1 MTGAA
6 AGFQTLIHSL
16 RMVRPAFLWILLLFL
31 AAPSALG
38 QESASTPREHTLLF
52 VGDIMLSRGVG
63 RRMVAENDY
72 TYPFQLIRETLAA
85 ADLTF
90 ANLECPVSDQGK
102 EKGHLYSFRA
112 DPKVIEGLL
121 TSGVDVV
128 SVANNHMFDWGPDAL
143 LDTVRR
149 LREAGIRPVG
159 AGANDLEAHYPQVVQ
174 LGDLRIAFLTYVEIE
189 PKYATAAPGKPGV
202 AWLEPERVLADVRFA
217 RPLAD
222 LVIVSPHWGVEYAPR
237 PKAAHVELAHRIIDA
252 GADLL
257 VGTHPHV
264 VQPVEEYNGRTIAY
278 SLGNFIFDQK
288 ARGTNRGLML
298 RVRVVDKKIVEVIP
312 VPITI
317 SAESQASL
325 APPPDVAPVEA
336 RASVKKRPP
345 ASAGSVKSQFR
356 EEKLSG
362 P

>member
-1 MTGAA
+1 MGMSRDAFSQWRR
-6 AGFQTLIHSL
+6 G
-16 RMVRPAFLWILLLFL
+16 VRLVPAFIFLLFL
-31 AAPSALG
+31 AASPGSG
-38 QESASTPREHTLLF
+38 QEPVPPAREQTLLF

-72 TYPFQLIRETLAA
+72 TYPFQLIREDLAA

-112 DPKVIEGLL
+112 DPKAIDGLL
-121 TSGVDVV
+121 AAGIDVV
-128 SVANNHMFDWGPDAL
+128 SVANNHMYDWGPEAL

-159 AGANDLEAHYPQVVQ
+159 AGANDLEAHYPQLVQ
-174 LGDLRIAFLTYVEIE
+174 IGDLRLAFLTYVEIQ
-189 PKYATAAPGKPGV
+189 PQYAAAAPGKPGV
-202 AWLEPERVLADVRFA
+202 AWLEPERVLADIRFA

-222 LVIVSPHWGVEYAPR
+222 LVIVSPHWGVEYATKPTR
-237 PKAAHVELAHRIIDA
+237 AQIELAHKIIDA

-264 VQPVEEYNGRTIAY
+264 VQPVEEYNGRWIAY

-298 RVRVVDKKIVEVIP
+298 RVRIAGKRIAEVVQ
-312 VPITI
+312 VPISI

-325 APPPDVAPVEA
+325 APPSEAGPVQA
-336 RASVKKRPP
+336 RAEIGRRS
-345 ASAGSVKSQFR
+345 GSSGSMKSQFR
-356 EEKLSG
+356 SEKS
-362 P
+362 PVP

>member
-1 MTGAA
+1 MGMRRGASSQWRRGVRA
-6 AGFQTLIHSL
+6 VSALIS
-16 RMVRPAFLWILLLFL
+16 LLFL
-31 AAPSALG
+31 ATSPGAG
-38 QESASTPREHTLLF
+38 QDSVPPAREHTLLF

-63 RRMVAENDY
+63 RRMVAEKDF
-72 TYPFQLIRETLAA
+72 TYPFQLIRENLAA

-112 DPKVIEGLL
+112 DPKAIEGLL
-121 TSGVDVV
+121 AAGIDVV
-128 SVANNHMFDWGPDAL
+128 SLANNHMYDWGPDAL

-149 LREAGIRPVG
+149 LRDAGIRPVG
-159 AGANDLEAHYPQVVQ
+159 AGANDLEAHYPLLVQ
-174 LGDLRIAFLTYVEIE
+174 IGDLRLAFLTYVEIQ
-189 PKYATAAPGKPGV
+189 PQYATAAPGKPGV
-202 AWLEPERVLADVRFA
+202 AWLEPERVLADIRFA

-222 LVIVSPHWGVEYAPR
+222 LVIVSPHWGVEYAPK
-237 PKAAHVELAHRIIDA
+237 PTNAQIVLAHGMIDA
-252 GADLL
+252 GADLI

-264 VQPVEEYNGRTIAY
+264 VQPVEEYNGRWIAY

-298 RVRVVDKKIVEVIP
+298 RVRVAGKEIAEVVQ
-312 VPITI
+312 VPISI

-325 APPPDVAPVEA
+325 VPPADAAPVEA
-336 RASVKKRPP
+336 KARIRRQP
-345 ASAGSVKSQFR
+345 APAGSMKSQFNR
-356 EEKLSG
+356 EQAPG

>member
-1 MTGAA
+1 MRAARALILSFLFLTSIA
-6 AGFQTLIHSL
+6 AGQEALP
-16 RMVRPAFLWILLLFL
+16 PA
-31 AAPSALG
+31 S
-38 QESASTPREHTLLF
+38 EHTLLF

-63 RRMVAENDY
+63 RRMVAENDF
-72 TYPFQLIRETLAA
+72 TYPFQLIRENLAA

-121 TSGVDVV
+121 SAGIDVV
-128 SVANNHMFDWGPDAL
+128 SVANNHMYDWGPEAL

-159 AGANDLEAHYPQVVQ
+159 AGSNDLEAHYPQLVQ
-174 LGDLRIAFLTYVEIE
+174 IGDLRLAFLTYVEIQ
-189 PKYATAAPGKPGV
+189 PQYATAAPGKPGV
-202 AWLEPERVLADVRFA
+202 AWLEPERVLADIRFA

-222 LVIVSPHWGVEYAPR
+222 LVIVSPHWGVEYATKPTR
-237 PKAAHVELAHRIIDA
+237 AQVDLAHKIIDA
-252 GADLL
+252 GADLI

-264 VQPVEEYNGRTIAY
+264 IQQVEEYNGRWIAY

-298 RVRVVDKKIVEVIP
+298 RVRIEGKQIAEVVQ
-312 VPITI
+312 VPISI
-317 SAESQASL
+317 SAESQTSL
-325 APPPDVAPVEA
+325 TPPADAVLVEA
-336 RASVKKRPP
+336 QVRIRRQP
-345 ASAGSVKSQFR
+345 ASAGSMKSQFR
-356 EEKLSG
+356 NEK
-362 P
+362 PPVP

>member
-1 MTGAA
+1 MRAARALILSFLFLTSIA
-6 AGFQTLIHSL
+6 AGQEALP
-16 RMVRPAFLWILLLFL
+16 PA
-31 AAPSALG
+31 S
-38 QESASTPREHTLLF
+38 EHTLLF

-72 TYPFQLIRETLAA
+72 TYPFQLIRENLAA

-121 TSGVDVV
+121 NSGIDVV
-128 SVANNHMFDWGPDAL
+128 SVANNHMYDWGPDAL

-159 AGANDLEAHYPQVVQ
+159 AGANDLEAHYPQLVQ
-174 LGDLRIAFLTYVEIE
+174 VGDLRLAFLTYVEIQ
-189 PKYATAAPGKPGV
+189 PQYATAAPGKPGV
-202 AWLEPERVLADVRFA
+202 AWLEPERVLADIRFA

-222 LVIVSPHWGVEYAPR
+222 LVIVSPHWGVEYATKPTR
-237 PKAAHVELAHRIIDA
+237 AQIELAHKIIDA

-257 VGTHPHV
+257 IGTHPHV
-264 VQPVEEYNGRTIAY
+264 IQPVEEYNGRWIAY

-298 RVRVVDKKIVEVIP
+298 RVRIEGKRIAEVVQ
-312 VPITI
+312 VPISI

-325 APPPDVAPVEA
+325 APPADAAPVEA
-336 RASVKKRPP
+336 QVRIRRQP
-345 ASAGSVKSQFR
+345 ASAGSTKSQFR
-356 EEKLSG
+356 SEMPPG